1 MRAWVRVPVAALED
15 ATPREQGGRLVG
27 AQDVDILEGLVLAHV
42 EDGQVGLEEEA
53 RLPAQG

>member
-1 MRAWVRVPVAALED
+1 VAALED